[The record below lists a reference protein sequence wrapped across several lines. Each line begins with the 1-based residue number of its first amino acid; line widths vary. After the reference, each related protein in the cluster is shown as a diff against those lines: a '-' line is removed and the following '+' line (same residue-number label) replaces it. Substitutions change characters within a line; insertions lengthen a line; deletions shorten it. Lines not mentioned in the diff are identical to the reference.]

1 MTLGSSASATAQ
13 SMRSFDQS
21 LPMALLSAR
30 EAMMRAFRP
39 MLGQHGLT
47 EQQWRVLRA
56 LTTTTG
62 GLEVGELAETT
73 LLLGP
78 SLSRIVANL
87 VDRGVLTRTSL
98 EHDQRRALVALTP
111 KGLSIV
117 AAVGPASEAIYDQI
131 EAHIGSDRLA
141 EVLPLLSDLAGFD
154 ADLVSTPVGELDAS
168 H

>member
-1 MTLGSSASATAQ
+1 
-13 SMRSFDQS
+13 MRV
-21 LPMALLSAR
+21 
-30 EAMMRAFRP
+30 FRP
-39 MLGQHGLT
+39 MLSQHDLT

-56 LTTTTG
+56 LTTTTS
-62 GLEVGELAETT
+62 GLEVGELAQST

-98 EHDQRRALVALTP
+98 EHDQRRALVVLTP
-111 KGLSIV
+111 EGRSVV

-141 EVLPLLSDLAGFD
+141 RVLPLLSELAAFD
-154 ADLVSTPVGELDAS
+154 ADLTSTQVGELDAS

>member
-1 MTLGSSASATAQ
+1 
-13 SMRSFDQS
+13 MRSFDQS

-39 MLGQHGLT
+39 MLGRHDLT

-56 LTTTTG
+56 LTTTTD
-62 GLEVGELAETT
+62 GLEVGELAENT

-87 VDRGVLTRTSL
+87 VDRGVLTRTSR

-111 KGLSIV
+111 KGRSVV

-131 EAHIGSDRLA
+131 ETHIGSGRLA

-154 ADLVSTPVGELDAS
+154 ADLASTHVGELDAS